1 MVRHPGLL
9 EAATLGCL
17 SFGVQSLVRLSEAYF
32 YISVLQSQR
41 IYSIINESFLLLR
54 IIPTVETYL
63 RAIDVEKVSN
73 AF

>member
-32 YISVLQSQR
+32 YNVLQSQR

>member
-32 YISVLQSQR
+32 YNVLQSQR
-41 IYSIINESFLLLR
+41 IYSIINESFLLRR

>member
-9 EAATLGCL
+9 EAATLGRL

-32 YISVLQSQR
+32 YNVLQSQR
-41 IYSIINESFLLLR
+41 ISSIINESFLLLR

>member
-9 EAATLGCL
+9 EAATLGRL

-32 YISVLQSQR
+32 YNVLQSQR
-41 IYSIINESFLLLR
+41 IYSIINESFLLCR

>member
-32 YISVLQSQR
+32 YNVLQSQR
-41 IYSIINESFLLLR
+41 ISSIINESFLLLR